1 MPARKKKALGRGL
14 GALIPPRESV
24 PQAVTTSITE
34 VPIEDIS
41 PNPYQPRKTFRD
53 EAIQELAASVRE
65 RGIVQPL
72 LVAKSGPRK
81 YQLIAGERR
90 FRAAKLAGLDK
101 VRVVIKDSVAGLDAL
116 ELALIE
122 NIQRE
127 DLNPIEEAVAYRQLH
142 DEFGLTQEEV
152 AKRVGKERSTIA
164 NHIRLLKLPDKV
176 KALVAGGQLSMGH
189 ARALLAVE
197 PASKIEQIAEKVVRD
212 DLNVRQT
219 ESLVSPPPPRPKAK
233 EPEKDVF
240 TADAEE
246 RLRKV
251 LRTKVEIK
259 RRRRGGSITI
269 GFSSEDELIRLFE
282 NLTGGRRQR

>member
-14 GALIPPRESV
+14 GALIPQKEHSAPSSGAGV
-24 PQAVTTSITE
+24 TE
-34 VPIEDIS
+34 VAIGEIS

-53 EAIQELAASVRE
+53 EAIQELAASVKE
-65 RGIVQPL
+65 HGIVQPL
-72 LVAKSGPRK
+72 LVTKTESGK
-81 YQLIAGERR
+81 FQLIAGERR
-90 FRAAKLAGLDK
+90 FRAARIAGLNK
-101 VRVVIKDSVAGLDAL
+101 VPVVVKDSVAGLGAL

-127 DLNPIEEAVAYRQLH
+127 DLNPIEEAVAYKQLH

-152 AKRVGKERSTIA
+152 AKRVGKERSTVA

-176 KALVAGGQLSMGH
+176 KKLVAEGSLSMGH

-197 PASKIEQIAEKVVRD
+197 SASRIQELAERVVAD

-219 ESLVSPPPPRPKAK
+219 EALVSPPPPKAIK
-233 EPEKDVF
+233 KSEDKDVF

-246 RLRKV
+246 RLKKS
-251 LRTKVEIK
+251 LRTKVEI
-259 RRRRGGSITI
+259 RRKRRGGTISI

-282 NLTGGRRQR
+282 SLTGGRR